1 MIAGRLILLE
11 FSFSLFRLEQHPESF
26 PVNTLVPIE
35 GTPLAKNDVS
45 TSSVISE
52 MDNTPY

>member
-11 FSFSLFRLEQHPESF
+11 FSFYLFRLEQHPESF

-35 GTPLAKNDVS
+35 VTPLAKNDVS